1 MQTVPKLYKKWH
13 IQRKAEKIRH
23 KCFFFEIQAPHQCP
37 MKRVI
42 NGVTRLYTRG
52 CQRVRT
58 IDHDDEDD
66 DDDDDDDADDDA
78 EVEAGDADALMLRT
92 MPPLPPRQC

>member
-23 KCFFFEIQAPHQCP
+23 KCSFFKIQATHQCP

-58 IDHDDEDD
+58 IDDDDEDNEE
-66 DDDDDDDADDDA
+66 
-78 EVEAGDADALMLRT
+78 EVEDDEG
-92 MPPLPPRQC
+92 